1 MLRLLAPLI
10 GGIANGSVKTAV
22 KSTRDQAIC
31 YALVGIALFFALVFL
46 CIIAFIMLTWITP
59 PIWAASIICGFWF
72 IVALL
77 ALLIGRLIANR
88 RRKVYKKQM
97 NDERSNLLVASAV
110 AAVPAILGNKK
121 ILGIA
126 LPLIGIA
133 ALILRQ
139 ADHKKQDS

>member
-1 MLRLLAPLI
+1 MLRLLAPII

-31 YALVGIALFFALVFL
+31 YAIVGIALFFALVFL

-59 PIWAASIICGFWF
+59 PIWAASIIFGFWF

-88 RRKVYKKQM
+88 RRKIYKKQM

-110 AAVPAILGNKK
+110 ATVPAILGNKK
-121 ILGIA
+121 ILSLA

-133 ALILRQ
+133 ALMLRQ
-139 ADHKKQDS
+139 ADHKKQDP